1 MAETKYG
8 KYLMKEPH
16 AKLWPQVPIYVDGSL
31 NEGITCDIVFNVRTE
46 PGNDGHEAHSH
57 DVDEYLFFLGGDPTN
72 YMDFPAEI
80 EICLGRGEDQET
92 HIINTATVLY
102 IPKGLVHL
110 PWDFKRVDK
119 PIIVGHI
126 LLAPGFKDHNFP
138 AEPL

>member
-1 MAETKYG
+1 MAESKYG
-8 KYLMKEPH
+8 KLLMKEPH
-16 AKLWPQVPIYVDGSL
+16 AKLWPQVLIYVDASL

-46 PGNDGHEAHSH
+46 AGNDGHGSHYH

-72 YMDFPAEI
+72 YMDFQAEI
-80 EICLGRGEDQET
+80 EICLGWGEDQET

-119 PIIVGHI
+119 PIIAGHI

-138 AEPL
+138 VEPD